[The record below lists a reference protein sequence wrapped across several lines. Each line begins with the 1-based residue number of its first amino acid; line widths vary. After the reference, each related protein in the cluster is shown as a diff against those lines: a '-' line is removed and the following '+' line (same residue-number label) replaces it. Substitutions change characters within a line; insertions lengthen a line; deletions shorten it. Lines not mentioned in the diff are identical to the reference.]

1 PCPRPGEG
9 DHQGALVDVTVQQ
22 ERVQGGVHQS
32 RVGAVEGTVG
42 KGGVEQLHL
51 GQELSRPEPHALQSL
66 EGRAVVMTTSGQM
79 GVVGSP
85 DHLFGVGRG
94 PLGAHLIDT
103 TWVRG
108 FGGVCGALC
117 QGSGSMSGPWRVR
130 GGVLGPGM
138 DVYLT
143 SSLVVAYTH
152 GDLEGGTST
161 VRQDQRRLPEQIG
174 AGGGT
179 DTIGRVRDHV
189 HQCCTRDHDPAE
201 EAVIAY
207 PGMVVRTDAT
217 GEYGVSVGK

>member
-1 PCPRPGEG
+1 
-9 DHQGALVDVTVQQ
+9 
-22 ERVQGGVHQS
+22 
-32 RVGAVEGTVG
+32 
-42 KGGVEQLHL
+42 
-51 GQELSRPEPHALQSL
+51 
-66 EGRAVVMTTSGQM
+66 
-79 GVVGSP
+79 
-85 DHLFGVGRG
+85 GRG

-161 VRQDQRRLPEQIG
+161 VRQDQRRLQEQIG
-174 AGGGT
+174 DGGGT

-217 GEYGVSVGK
+217 GEYGVSVGKCQSLVEQRFHDLRRDFLDRGVGGHPVALTPEGVVGNGDGGTLVVHAFQHQVCVGS